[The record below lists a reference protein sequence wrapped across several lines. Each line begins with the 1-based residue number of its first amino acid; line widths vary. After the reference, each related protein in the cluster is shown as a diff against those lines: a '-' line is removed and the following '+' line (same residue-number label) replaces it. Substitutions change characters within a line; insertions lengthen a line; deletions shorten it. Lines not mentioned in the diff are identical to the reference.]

1 LGFVGIVV
9 GALLMLCSLEFVGRF
24 EPAGW
29 RLAGSLVPVV
39 YVAWSLWLAG
49 VGVALL
55 V

>member
-1 LGFVGIVV
+1 MAGIVIGPV
-9 GALLMLCSLEFVGRF
+9 LMLCSLEFVGRH

-29 RLAGSLVPVV
+29 RLAEKLTPAT
-39 YVAWSLWLAG
+39 YVAWSLWLMA